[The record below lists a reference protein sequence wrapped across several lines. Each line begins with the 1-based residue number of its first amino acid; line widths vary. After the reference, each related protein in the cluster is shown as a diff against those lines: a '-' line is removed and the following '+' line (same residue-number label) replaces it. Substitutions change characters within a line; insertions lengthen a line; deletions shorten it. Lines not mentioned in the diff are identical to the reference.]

1 METQPGNEEMG
12 KWPDFWKYFN
22 LEVYKEVLSEEEKQ
36 LQEAL
41 SVSMFCLQMVW
52 SKTDLIR
59 QTEQQIRFDLYN
71 YTWIF
76 ARTSTNYFFSPSNL
90 MLAEQQFTKFFYH

>member
-41 SVSMFCLQMVW
+41 SVSMFCLQMV
-52 SKTDLIR
+52 
-59 QTEQQIRFDLYN
+59 
-71 YTWIF
+71 
-76 ARTSTNYFFSPSNL
+76 
-90 MLAEQQFTKFFYH
+90 